1 MQIARFDPSQLT
13 FRDGVDTDIP
23 YCLALDSDFQ
33 SEHVWQM
40 TVQEAGDE
48 IRVNCRK
55 QRLPRQLESRHATDP
70 QQLELTLRRKHCFV
84 VVQDKASN
92 HILGFISMRVDENS
106 PIAYLQDI
114 VIDKPYRRRS
124 LGSRLAHV
132 ARVWASEYSLRQV
145 LFEIPTTN
153 FPCILFARALGFSFC
168 GFNDHHFANRE
179 IALFFS
185 LSI

>member
-1 MQIARFDPSQLT
+1 MQSAGFDPAQLI

-23 YCLALDSDFQ
+23 YCLALDSDFHT
-33 SEHVWQM
+33 EHVWQM
-40 TVQEAGDE
+40 TVQETGDE
-48 IRVNCRK
+48 VLISCRK
-55 QRLPRQLESRHATDP
+55 QRLPRRLDSRHEVGA
-70 QQLELTLRRKHCFV
+70 QQLELTLRWNHCFV
-84 VVQDKASN
+84 VVQDKRSN
-92 HILGFISMRVDENS
+92 HILGYVSMRVDETS
-106 PIAYLQDI
+106 PVAYLQNI
-114 VIDKPYRRRS
+114 VIDRPYRRRS

-132 ARVWASEYSLRQV
+132 ARVWASEYNLRQI

-153 FPCILFARALGFSFC
+153 YPCILFAKALGFSFC

>member
-1 MQIARFDPSQLT
+1 MQSAGFDPSQLV

-40 TVQEAGDE
+40 TVQEIGDE
-48 IRVNCRK
+48 IQVSCRK
-55 QRLPRQLESRHATDP
+55 QRLPRSLDSRHVANA
-70 QQLELTLRRKHCFV
+70 QQLELALRRKDCFV
-84 VVQDKASN
+84 VVQDKRSN
-92 HILGFISMRVDENS
+92 HILGFVAMRVDETS
-106 PIAYLQDI
+106 QVAFLQDI
-114 VIDKPYRRRS
+114 VIDRVYRRRS
-124 LGSRLAHV
+124 LGSRLVHV
-132 ARVWASEYSLRQV
+132 ARVWASEYRLRQI

-153 FPCILFARALGFSFC
+153 YPCILFAKALGFSFC
-168 GFNDHHFANRE
+168 GYNDHHFANRE

>member
-1 MQIARFDPSQLT
+1 MQDTGLETAQLI

-40 TVQEAGDE
+40 TVQETGDE
-48 IRVNCRK
+48 VQINCRK
-55 QRLPRQLESRHATDP
+55 QRLPRQLDSRHVTDP
-70 QQLELTLRRKHCFV
+70 QQLEWTLRQNHCFV
-84 VVQDKASN
+84 VVQDKISN
-92 HILGFISMRVDENS
+92 HILGYVSMRVDQTS
-106 PIAYLQDI
+106 QVAYLQNI
-114 VIDKPYRRRS
+114 VIDRPYRRRS
-124 LGSRLAHV
+124 LGSRLVQV
-132 ARVWASEYSLRQV
+132 ARLWASEYQLRQL

-185 LSI
+185 LSV

>member
-1 MQIARFDPSQLT
+1 MQAAGLDTTQLI

-23 YCLALDSDFQ
+23 YCLALDSDFH

-40 TVQEAGDE
+40 TVQEAGAE
-48 IRVNCRK
+48 VQISCRQ
-55 QRLPRQLESRHATDP
+55 QRLPRQLDSRHDTDP
-70 QQLELTLRRKHCFV
+70 QQLEWTLRQNYCFV
-84 VVQDKASN
+84 VVQDKTNN
-92 HILGFISMRVDENS
+92 HILGYVSMRVDQMS
-106 PIAYLQDI
+106 QVAYLQNI
-114 VIDKPYRRRS
+114 VIDRPYRRRS
-124 LGSRLAHV
+124 LGSRLVNV
-132 ARVWASEYSLRQV
+132 ARMWASEYQLRQI

-153 FPCILFARALGFSFC
+153 FPCILFAKALGFSFC